1 MAEIKSTLDLVMEKT
16 KHLKLSP
23 EEKLEMQLQDLLKKV
38 PRYVELVLDGAL
50 TPEQL
55 LDESNTAPPEI
66 AKQFRGEIARQLSR
80 TLDLSEKTDPLI
92 PALEIL
98 AETAWS
104 DFLAEVKRCRPEYR
118 KARDDSQVQAQTRI
132 LANLAAAGIRGSAV
146 VAKLERDESW
156 AAEDRKLRQPCK
168 ERLAALREA
177 LNRR

>member
-38 PRYVELVLDGAL
+38 PGYVELVLDGAL
-50 TPEQL
+50 TPELL
-55 LDESNTAPPEI
+55 LDQINTAPPEI
-66 AKQFRGEIARQLSR
+66 AEQFRGEIARQLAM

-104 DFLAEVKRCRPEYR
+104 DLLAEVKRCRPKYR
-118 KARDDSQVQAQTRI
+118 KARDDSQVLAKTRI
-132 LANLAAAGIRGSAV
+132 LGNLAAAGIRGSAV
-146 VAKLERDESW
+146 AAKLEHDESW
-156 AAEDRKLRQPCK
+156 TEQDRKLRQPCE
-168 ERLAALREA
+168 ERLAALIKT
-177 LNRR
+177 LK

>member
-16 KHLKLSP
+16 KHLTLSP

-38 PRYVELVLDGAL
+38 PGYVQLVLDGTF

-55 LDESNTAPPEI
+55 LDGIKTAAPEI
-66 AKQFRGEIARQLSR
+66 AEQFRAEIARQLSR

-98 AETAWS
+98 AEPAWS
-104 DFLAEVKRCRPEYR
+104 ELLAEVKRCRPEYR
-118 KARDDSQVQAQTRI
+118 KAKEGFQVQAQARI
-132 LANLAAAGIRGSAV
+132 LGNLAAAGIRGSAV
-146 VAKLERDESW
+146 VAKLEHDESW
-156 AAEDRKLRQPCK
+156 AAQDRKLRQSCE

-177 LNRR
+177 LT